1 MLALIHLRRI
11 RLRSESSMLVAT
23 SILKYEN
30 ARKPLM
36 ALILTF
42 SQREKGL
49 EGIPIFIPMTG
60 SGEVIS
66 IPMTVSRRR
75 QPQTLFFRA
84 IGQMSLSADK
94 NASIAAASSWGLW

>member
-1 MLALIHLRRI
+1 
-11 RLRSESSMLVAT
+11 MLVAT
-23 SILKYEN
+23 STLKYEN

-49 EGIPIFIPMTG
+49 EGIPIFIPMTC
-60 SGEVIS
+60 SGGVFHTNDSFAPETATDPIFQSNWSDVPI
-66 IPMTVSRRR
+66 
-75 QPQTLFFRA
+75 
-84 IGQMSLSADK
+84 ADK